1 MTSYCGSSCCGQGGM
16 GGPGLVRITYF

>member
-1 MTSYCGSSCCGQGGM
+1 MNTFCAQASTGQGGM